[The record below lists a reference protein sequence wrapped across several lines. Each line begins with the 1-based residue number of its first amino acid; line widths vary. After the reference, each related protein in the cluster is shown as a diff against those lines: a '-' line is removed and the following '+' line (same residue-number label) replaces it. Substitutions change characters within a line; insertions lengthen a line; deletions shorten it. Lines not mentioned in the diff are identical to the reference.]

1 MLCPVRNPQI
11 GLKMTAEGV
20 ECVLHTTTSC
30 ILETSS
36 GSLESDMCNYSK
48 AENKI
53 MIYPAACYLD
63 LSSAH

>member
-1 MLCPVRNPQI
+1 MLCPVWNPQI
-11 GLKMTAEGV
+11 GLQTIAGGV
-20 ECVLHTTTSC
+20 KCVLHTTTSC

-48 AENKI
+48 AVNKI